1 MQSKSLLAFSLASIL
16 TGTLSACAGS
26 NDLSQRSVVLPPDGR
41 ARAASSQLDLFVEGF
56 SQITEYTLD
65 GQLVKTITDGFSTQG
80 TSTGALALDGA
91 GYLYAITG
99 DFSIGVYAPSSRRFV
114 RTISTGVGWPYALA
128 TDARGNLYVANGES
142 NTVSVYPS
150 GGSSPSLTIGQ
161 SINDPASIA
170 LDSHGNL
177 YVANLFGNTVTV
189 YGPDGSLLRTITD
202 AVVGPEAVA
211 LDKNDDLIVG
221 DADLG
226 YGKSVSVYAPPN
238 DTLVRI
244 LRQGIWAPW
253 AVTANPRR
261 IYVSNANKGTVTE
274 YGANRGKLVRKLRLG
289 AEPGDVL
296 LDAANTLYVACYT
309 EPSGQVQIYAPGAT
323 APKLTISNGILQPLA
338 LALGPP

>member
-1 MQSKSLLAFSLASIL
+1 MQSKSLLAFSLALMS
-16 TGTLSACAGS
+16 TSTLGACAGS
-26 NDLSQRSVVLPPDGR
+26 NGLSQRSMALPNDGR
-41 ARAASSQLDLFVEGF
+41 ARATSSQGDLFVESF
-56 SQITEYTLD
+56 SRITEYTLD

-99 DFSIGVYAPSSRRFV
+99 DFSIGVYAPSSRRFM
-114 RTISTGVGWPYALA
+114 RTISTGVGWPFALA
-128 TDARGNLYVANGES
+128 TDARGDLYVANGES
-142 NTVSVYPS
+142 NTVAVYPP
-150 GGSSPSLTIGQ
+150 GGSSPSLTIARG
-161 SINDPASIA
+161 IVDPASIA

-189 YGPDGSLLRTITD
+189 YGPDGSLLRTIT
-202 AVVGPEAVA
+202 AGVIGPEAVA

-226 YGKSVSVYAPPN
+226 YGKSVSVYAPPG
-238 DTLVRI
+238 DTLVRV
-244 LRQGIWAPW
+244 LRRGIWAPW
-253 AVTANPRR
+253 AVAADPRR

-274 YGANRGKLVRKLRLG
+274 YGADHGKLVRKLRVN
-289 AEPGDVL
+289 AEPGGVL
-296 LDAANTLYVACYT
+296 LDTANNLYVACYT

-323 APKLTISNGILQPLA
+323 SPKLTISNGILQPLA